1 MRLAQLLTKLSDEAL
16 ERLAIEHVR
25 TDEKLSRPQLCNI
38 LEGSLRSYRFVSD
51 FIVGRQPPAFAM
63 LTTLLE
69 APGYQLS
76 REDLLS
82 QATLETDRIKQ
93 LIDSKELLSRDDQLR
108 LYRRALYEARRSD
121 LDVNASEAGILA
133 ALRRELGIAQV
144 EHFLIEHHQD
154 FREFWDREDGF
165 LHEENA
171 LKSAGLLFEYEGNV
185 LIPEDLASAVRQ
197 ALGIDM
203 ATADARRLFEYLESS
218 ELAAA
223 LEAAGA
229 RTSGTKQAR
238 IERLLQERIQPRFVL
253 RTLGIGVLKEICAAA
268 DAPVSGNKED
278 LIERIISHFSEGKD
292 QIVEE
297 PPEPPRREPR
307 RLTESQFETLFS
319 ALLHQELSD
328 ILRRFPDLRQTG
340 TKEIRIKTLWDSHR
354 SEATLLAQLMNR
366 QLEDVLH
373 RLGLRLGGSKEA
385 RIERLIVHFSTF
397 PSLRETEPTS
407 GVGSQAVATTD
418 SVSPEIA
425 VRQSLFRQKASNPTA
440 SLQPWLDEVLE
451 ANGLVRCYATEDAN
465 PTKQLKNKLSQAAAA
480 HDGLLVLLLADESAY
495 QKAREALLERWMS
508 NPEWPKS
515 IACVALAYPL
525 GAPTIASLV
534 QCADAEWD
542 RKVRTLLFPDVEVL
556 QVRRLASVGRNT
568 CVACASVVP
577 DAARFCPSCGQRLI
591 GASEN

>member
-69 APGYQLS
+69 TPGYQLS

-340 TKEIRIKTLWDSHR
+340 TKEIRIKTLWDSHL

-385 RIERLIVHFSTF
+385 RVERLISHFS
-397 PSLRETEPTS
+397 SLDLMEVSLQKSEITNYTS
-407 GVGSQAVATTD
+407 SEKNDIPPEVAANQ
-418 SVSPEIA
+418 E
-425 VRQSLFRQKASNPTA
+425 LFRQKSSNPTA
-440 SLQPWLDEVLE
+440 SLQPWLDELLD
-451 ANGLVRCYATEDAN
+451 ANGLVRCYATEDEN

-480 HDGLLVLLLADESAY
+480 PDGLLVLLLLDESAY
-495 QKAREALLERWMS
+495 LKAREALVERWMS
-508 NPEWPKS
+508 NAEWPKTV
-515 IACVALAYPL
+515 ACVALAFPL
-525 GAPTIASLV
+525 GNPSVVAMV
-534 QCADAEWD
+534 Q
-542 RKVRTLLFPDVEVL
+542 RTKSAWPQRIHGWLFPNAELLEVESATDHIDRCNGCRAPL
-556 QVRRLASVGRNT
+556 PNE
-568 CVACASVVP
+568 
-577 DAARFCPSCGQRLI
+577 ARFCPSCGVRLPV
-591 GASEN
+591 